1 MVVSSEP
8 HSTPTGL
15 RSTRSFAVQL
25 ITGRWFMIFS
35 SFLIM
40 SVSGASY
47 MFALYSRDIKS
58 VLGYDQSTLNLLSF
72 FKDLGSNIGILSGLL
87 NEVTPPFVVVSVGGI
102 VNFFG
107 YFMIW
112 LAVNRKFTHPPSVPL
127 MAFYVFVGANSHCST
142 NTGVVVTSVKNFPGS
157 RGIVIGMLSGYLGL
171 SAAIITQ
178 LYYAFYGND
187 SKSLLLLMAWL
198 PTATS
203 FLFLPVIRHH
213 KGLQQPNDTRNFYK
227 FVYLSLFLAGFL
239 LIIIIL
245 EKCLKFTQSE
255 YYLASSFMLLLLILP
270 VVVVISE
277 ELNLWRVK
285 KQQEPQKAVV
295 TIPAEKPKLDEYEN
309 TTKHREEAAAS
320 SSGSCSWW
328 SNIFRKPERGDDYTI
343 LQAILSLDMAILFSA
358 VICGLG
364 GTLTVVNNLSQIGT
378 ALGYSPHSIT
388 TFVSLM
394 AIWIY
399 LGKIAQGVISEFMVT
414 KLKFPRPFM
423 LTLILVLSCVGHLLV
438 AFNVPNGLYVASIII
453 GFCFGANWPILFT
466 IISELFGLKY
476 YSTLY
481 NVGSV
486 ASPIGSYL
494 MSVRVAGYLYDK
506 EAMRQL
512 AEKGLKRKEGEELNC
527 NGNECYRLAFFIIA
541 GVTLF
546 GALVSLILVAR
557 TRSFYRSDIYE
568 KFREKEED
576 INNHNNETEMG
587 VVAHKQ
593 DGPPSAN

>member
-1 MVVSSEP
+1 MAVSSGP
-8 HSTPTGL
+8 HITTWLRPT
-15 RSTRSFAVQL
+15 TSFARQL
-25 ITGRWFMIFS
+25 LTGRWFMISS

-87 NEVTPPFVVVSVGGI
+87 NEVTPPFVVVSVGA
-102 VNFFG
+102 VLNFFG

-112 LAVNRKFTHPPSVPL
+112 FAVNRKFPLPPSVAL
-127 MAFYVFVGANSHCST
+127 MAFFVFMGANSHCST
-142 NTGVVVTSVKNFPGS
+142 NTGVIVTSVKNFPGS

-203 FLFLPVIRHH
+203 ILFLPVIRYH
-213 KGLQQPNDTRNFYK
+213 KGVQQQNDTRNFYK
-227 FVYLSLFLAGFL
+227 FVYLSLLLAGFL
-239 LIIIIL
+239 LILIIL
-245 EKCLKFTQSE
+245 EKCLKFNQKE
-255 YYLASSFMLLLLILP
+255 YYLSSSLMLLLLLLP
-270 VVVVISE
+270 FVVVITE
-277 ELNLWRVK
+277 ELKLWK
-285 KQQEPQKAVV
+285 ANQQEPQKV
-295 TIPAEKPKLDEYEN
+295 TITTEKPKLEYY
-309 TTKHREEAAAS
+309 KPEEHKEAVS
-320 SSGSCSWW
+320 TSCSWW
-328 SNIFRKPERGDDYTI
+328 RNIFRKPDRGEDYTI

-358 VICGLG
+358 TICGLG

-378 ALGYSPHSIT
+378 ALGYSAHSIT

-399 LGKIAQGVISEFMVT
+399 LGKIAQGVISEFVVT
-414 KLKFPRPFM
+414 KLKVPRPFM
-423 LTLILVLSCVGHLLV
+423 LTSILVLSCVGHLLV
-438 AFNVPNGLYVASIII
+438 AFNVPNGLYVASVII
-453 GFCFGANWPILFT
+453 GFCFGANWPILFS

-494 MSVRVAGYLYDK
+494 MSVRVAGHLYDK

-512 AEKGLKRKEGEELNC
+512 AAKGLKRKEGEELNC
-527 NGNECYRLAFFIIA
+527 NGSECYRLAFFIIT
-541 GVTLF
+541 GVTLL

-557 TRSFYRSDIYE
+557 TRSFYRSDIYK
-568 KFREKEED
+568 KFRSEEK
-576 INNHNNETEMG
+576 NLHNETEIG
-587 VVAHKQ
+587 VVHKEA
-593 DGPPSAN
+593 GPPRQI